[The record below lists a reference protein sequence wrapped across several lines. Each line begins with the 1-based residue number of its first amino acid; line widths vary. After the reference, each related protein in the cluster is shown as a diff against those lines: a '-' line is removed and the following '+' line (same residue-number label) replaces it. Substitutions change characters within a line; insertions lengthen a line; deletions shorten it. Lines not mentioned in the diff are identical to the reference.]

1 MAIFKAYDIRGIY
14 GKEFGEEEA
23 YRIGYFL
30 PRLLKTDKV
39 LVGRDTRL
47 SSHEIFSSLSR
58 GIMDAGADV
67 YDLGLCTTPYVYFA
81 TVRYGFDASVQIT
94 ASHNAKEYNGFKIS
108 KTGALPVGGDTGLRD
123 LEEMV
128 LNREVVV
135 QKKCGKIFDFG
146 DKKED
151 YIAFFKEHFPDRSN
165 LKIAVDCS
173 NGMASLFIKELLGD
187 QTIYLYDHLDG
198 SFPNHEPNPLLEEN
212 TEDLKKAVLQHRCDI
227 GIIFDGDADRVIF
240 IDEKGRFISPDLMTG
255 ILGRYYKNV
264 GGTVLYDI
272 RSSKSMSDYLKKLGF
287 QTYMWKVGHAFAKM
301 KMRELNAVFGGELA
315 GHYYFRDFFNCDSAI
330 FACLAVLQ
338 VLSSDKN
345 HTISQMID
353 TFRPAVFS
361 GELNFTVSDKKMAME
376 RVTEYFSS
384 HEKVLASYGFDGVR
398 VEFADWWYN
407 IRPSNTEPYLRLV
420 VEAENEPLLR
430 NRLDM
435 MKKLIHE

>member
-1 MAIFKAYDIRGIY
+1 M
-14 GKEFGEEEA
+14 
-23 YRIGYFL
+23 
-30 PRLLKTDKV
+30 
-39 LVGRDTRL
+39 
-47 SSHEIFSSLSR
+47 
-58 GIMDAGADV
+58 
-67 YDLGLCTTPYVYFA
+67 
-81 TVRYGFDASVQIT
+81 
-94 ASHNAKEYNGFKIS
+94 
-108 KTGALPVGGDTGLRD
+108 
-123 LEEMV
+123 
-128 LNREVVV
+128 
-135 QKKCGKIFDFG
+135 
-146 DKKED
+146 
-151 YIAFFKEHFPDRSN
+151 
-165 LKIAVDCS
+165 KIAVDCS

-187 QTIYLYDHLDG
+187 QAIYLYDHLDG

-212 TEDLKKAVLQHRCDI
+212 TEDLKKAVLQHGCDI

-353 TFRPAVFS
+353 TFRPAAFS
-361 GELNFTVSDKKMAME
+361 GELNFTVSNKKTAME

-420 VEAENEPLLR
+420 VEAENKQLLR
-430 NRLDM
+430 NCVER
-435 MKKLIHE
+435 MKELIHE